1 MKAIGVLAL
10 YALAVTIAVILFAT
24 LRRAYQRTA
33 TCKHVRPPPP
43 PAEPDSRTQAPGIL
57 GLAVLSVLW
66 LVVVLLA
73 AATL

>member
-10 YALAVTIAVILFAT
+10 YAPAVTIAVILFAT
-24 LRRAYQRTA
+24 LRRAHQRTS
-33 TCKHVRPPPP
+33 TPKHVRPPP
-43 PAEPDSRTQAPGIL
+43 PAEPDSLTQAPGIV

-66 LVVVLLA
+66 LVVALLA